1 MLSVPLIAVPL
12 LALLIAD
19 FRWLRVMQREHYIW
33 SSSVRVAIR
42 WARKRPPNQVLAPA
56 GALAALLALFG
67 RPQAAALAAAVAA
80 AVAVAAFPA
89 GMPLLAREQRL
100 VRTPR
105 LTRLAACT
113 LVLEALVAA
122 AVISLGAPG
131 GTAVLAAAVPIVID
145 AAALAMRP
153 VEARLARKYRTS
165 AQATLSRVGPRVIA
179 VTGSYGKTSTKNH
192 IADLLTGSFDV
203 VASPASYNNDSGLCR
218 TVNQHVGPHT
228 QVLVAEMGTYGPGE
242 IRAMCSWVKP
252 EIGIITAIGPMH
264 LERMKTL
271 DNVVLAKSEILEGV
285 SAAILN
291 VDDERLAEL
300 AGRVDGPEVWRCGTR
315 RQRDL
320 TISLERDNGSVTV
333 RFRGEVIG
341 SFPSPPG
348 LHLPNIGCA
357 VAAALAAG
365 APPERV
371 VARLGELSAPAHR
384 AVTGVADS
392 GVVVIDDTYNSNPEG
407 AARALEMLE
416 AATQGGGGDGG
427 GRDSGGRDSGGRDS
441 GGRGGDGGG
450 RMPRRAVVTPGMVE
464 LGPVQDEANRE
475 FAAAVTKADAV
486 LVVVGWTNRRAL
498 TAGAAGGEIVS
509 VGSRSAARNWIR
521 SNLRAGDGVLW
532 ENDLPN
538 HYP

>member
-1 MLSVPLIAVPL
+1 MLTVPLIAVPL
-12 LALLIAD
+12 LALVIAD
-19 FRWLRVMQREHYIW
+19 FRWLRVMQREHYIPG
-33 SSSVRVAIR
+33 SSVTVALR

-56 GALAALLALFG
+56 GALGALLALFG
-67 RPQAAALAAAVAA
+67 RPYPVALGAAVAA
-80 AVAVAAFPA
+80 AVAVAAFPV

-105 LTRLAACT
+105 ASRP
-113 LVLEALVAA
+113 
-122 AVISLGAPG
+122 GAWR
-131 GTAVLAAAVPIVID
+131 VVID

-179 VTGSYGKTSTKNH
+179 VTGSFGKTSTKNH

-218 TVNQHVGPHT
+218 TVNQHLRAHT

-271 DNVVLAKSEILEGV
+271 YNVVRAKSEILEEV
-285 SAAILN
+285 RVAILN

-300 AGRVDGPEVWRCGTR
+300 ADTVNGPEVWRCGTR

-320 TISLERDNGSVTV
+320 TVSLERENSLVSV
-333 RFRGEVIG
+333 RFRGTMIG

-416 AATQGGGGDGG
+416 SAAEGGGGDGG
-427 GRDSGGRDSGGRDS
+427 GRRN
-441 GGRGGDGGG
+441 
-450 RMPRRAVVTPGMVE
+450 RRAVVTPGIVE

-498 TAGAAGGEIVS
+498 MTGAAGGEIVT

-521 SNLRAGDGVLW
+521 SHLRARGGVLW